1 MVPPPARKRT
11 ATDHAAA
18 RGGDPKRPATS
29 TTRRLTNDNRASAG
43 RPSAA
48 TRPSSTK
55 AIATRPAASK
65 SSSLKTPSK
74 GTGHNT
80 VLSALGFSSSKRP
93 KFPIGTKI
101 LLDETIYNTN
111 VPPDVQ
117 GHLFVYEI
125 TEVGDDGKSV
135 TVLYKKQV
143 IRKGGHLFRV
153 YDDDDDP
160 QVSCIFICSILSL
173 F

>member
-1 MVPPPARKRT
+1 MVPPAARKRT
-11 ATDHAAA
+11 ATDHAPTA

-29 TTRRLTNDNRASAG
+29 NTRRLTNDNRASA
-43 RPSAA
+43 A

-55 AIATRPAASK
+55 AVATRPAASK
-65 SSSLKTPSK
+65 SSGLKTPSK

-101 LLDETIYNTN
+101 LLDETIYNTK

-160 QVSCIFICSILSL
+160 QVSCIFICPILSL